1 VAGSHQV
8 ALGENKMF
16 DNNFDPFEAMINM
29 DNNIKNL
36 IAAHNLLARKVEEQ
50 QEVIDVLIK
59 GLNAANKANQQ
70 MLEQG
75 LNNLYTNFTSTGQH

>member
-1 VAGSHQV
+1 
-8 ALGENKMF
+8 MF
-16 DNNFDPFEAMINM
+16 DNDFDPYTALVNL
-29 DNNIKNL
+29 DNNVKNL
-36 IAAHNLLARKVEEQ
+36 IQAHNLLCRRVEEQ

-75 LNNLYTNFTSTGQH
+75 LNNLYTNFTSSGQH

>member
-1 VAGSHQV
+1 M
-8 ALGENKMF
+8 LDPE
-16 DNNFDPFEAMINM
+16 FDPLQALQNLDANM
-29 DNNIKNL
+29 RNL
-36 IAAHNLLARKVEEQ
+36 IAAHNALAHRVEEQ

-75 LNNLYTNFTSTGQH
+75 LNNLYNNFNTGQH

>member
-1 VAGSHQV
+1 M
-8 ALGENKMF
+8 KMF
-16 DNNFDPFEAMINM
+16 DNDFDPLEALQQLNTNQEVLF
-29 DNNIKNL
+29 NNDKQL
-36 IAAHNLLARKVEEQ
+36 AIAVETLRAEITAQ

-75 LNNLYTNFTSTGQH
+75 LNNLYTNFHAQGQH

>member
-1 VAGSHQV
+1 VAGRHRK
-8 ALGENKMF
+8 ALGEHTMF
-16 DNNFDPFEAMINM
+16 DNEFDPYQSMINM

-36 IAAHNLLARKVEEQ
+36 IQAHNLLARKVEEQ
-50 QEVIDVLIK
+50 GEVIDVLIK